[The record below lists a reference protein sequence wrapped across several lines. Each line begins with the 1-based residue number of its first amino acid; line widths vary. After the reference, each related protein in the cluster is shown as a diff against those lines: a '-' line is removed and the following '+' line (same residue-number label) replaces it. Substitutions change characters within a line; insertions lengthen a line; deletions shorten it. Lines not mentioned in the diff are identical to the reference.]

1 VDYGTGSKMRKHL
14 IFNPILFNKNIKR
27 IIMANLSTVTSSPES
42 WNETQ
47 ADLIAVG
54 VFEDKSLTPMA
65 NTINEA
71 SNFAFTEAIDL
82 GDVKGK
88 SGESHFFYVDGKR
101 ILLLGLG
108 NKNKFDANAV
118 RLAAG
123 KVSRTAISKK
133 LDSVA
138 MECFCN
144 NCEHCQSCGEGLVLG
159 SYQFLDYKTGR
170 DDGFVLKSAKVLRCD
185 SPDIAKGAAIGNAV
199 CFARD
204 LGNHPGNISTP
215 TRLAEAAKEIA
226 DEGGMKLTIFDREE
240 FTEMGM
246 GALAGVALGTDEP
259 PKFIILEYMNG
270 GDEKPKVLVGK
281 GLTFDAGGISI
292 KPAGKMDEMKYDMCG
307 SATVLGTMKAIA
319 ALKPKI
325 NVVCIV
331 PSTENLLGGKA
342 FKPGDILTALNGKT
356 IEILNT
362 DAEGRLI
369 LADGLSY
376 ASKHYDPEFILD
388 FATLTGAV
396 LVTLGHVAAGVMG
409 TDESLMEKVK
419 ISSKNSGE
427 KVWELPLWPEF
438 CKQIKS
444 DIADVKNMG
453 TPGQAGSIAAAAF
466 LKEFVKKD
474 IPWIHFDIAGTAWGG
489 KTTSLDPKG
498 SATGWGIRLVLDM
511 FDV

>member
-1 VDYGTGSKMRKHL
+1 
-14 IFNPILFNKNIKR
+14 
-27 IIMANLSTVTSSPES
+27 MAHITTVNNSNDS
-42 WNETQ
+42 WDNTN
-47 ADLIAVG
+47 AGLIAVG
-54 VFEDKSLTPMA
+54 IFEDKSFTPMA
-65 NTINEA
+65 EAINGA
-71 SNFAFTEAIDL
+71 SNGIFTEAVDL
-82 GDVKGK
+82 NDVKGK
-88 SGESHFFYVDGKR
+88 TGESHFFYVDGKR

-108 NKNKFDANAV
+108 KKNKFGSDAV

-123 KVSRTAISKK
+123 KVSRTAIGKK
-133 LDSVA
+133 IESVA
-138 MECFCN
+138 MECFCE

-159 SYQFLDYKTGR
+159 SYQFLDYKTGK
-170 DDGFVLKSAKVLRCD
+170 DDGFELKSATVLGCD
-185 SPDIAKGAAIGNAV
+185 SPNVAKGAAIGNAV

-204 LGNHPGNISTP
+204 LGNHPGNITTP
-215 TRLAEAAKEIA
+215 SRLAEAAKEIA

-270 GDEKPKVLVGK
+270 GDEKPRVLVGK

-331 PSTENLLGGKA
+331 PSTENLLGAKA
-342 FKPGDILTALNGKT
+342 YKPGDILKAYNGKT
-356 IEILNT
+356 IEVLNT

-369 LADGLSY
+369 LADALSY

-396 LVTLGHVAAGVMG
+396 LVTLGHIAAGVMG
-409 TDESLMEKVK
+409 THEDLMSQVK
-419 ISSKNSGE
+419 SSSKNSGE
-427 KVWELPLWPEF
+427 KIWELPLWPEF
-438 CKQIKS
+438 CKQVKS
-444 DIADVKNMG
+444 EIADVKNIG
-453 TPGQAGSIAAAAF
+453 APSQAGSIAGGAF
-466 LKEFVKKD
+466 LKEFVGKD
-474 IPWIHFDIAGTAWGG
+474 IPWVHFDIAGTAWGG

-511 FDV
+511 LDA

>member
-1 VDYGTGSKMRKHL
+1 
-14 IFNPILFNKNIKR
+14 
-27 IIMANLSTVTSSPES
+27 MAHITTVNNSNDS
-42 WNETQ
+42 WDNTN
-47 ADLIAVG
+47 AGLIAVG
-54 VFEDKSLTPMA
+54 IFEDKSFTPMA
-65 NTINEA
+65 EAINGA
-71 SNFAFTEAIDL
+71 SNGIFTEAVDL
-82 GDVKGK
+82 NDVKGK
-88 SGESHFFYVDGKR
+88 TGESHFFYVDGKR

-108 NKNKFDANAV
+108 KKDKLGSDAV

-123 KVSRTAISKK
+123 KVSRTAIGKK
-133 LDSVA
+133 IESVA
-138 MECFCN
+138 MECFCE

-159 SYQFLDYKTGR
+159 SYQFLDYKTGK
-170 DDGFVLKSAKVLRCD
+170 DDGFELKSATVLGCD
-185 SPDIAKGAAIGNAV
+185 SPNVAKGAAIGNAV

-204 LGNHPGNISTP
+204 LGNHPGNITTP
-215 TRLAEAAKEIA
+215 SRLAEAAKEIA
-226 DEGGMKLTIFDREE
+226 DEGGMKLTVFDREE

-270 GDEKPKVLVGK
+270 GDEKPRVLVGK

-331 PSTENLLGGKA
+331 PSTENLLGAKA
-342 FKPGDILTALNGKT
+342 YKPGDILKAYNGKT
-356 IEILNT
+356 IEVLNT

-369 LADGLSY
+369 LADALSY

-396 LVTLGHVAAGVMG
+396 LVTLGHIAAGVMG
-409 TDESLMEKVK
+409 THEDLMSQVK
-419 ISSKNSGE
+419 SSSKNSGE

-438 CKQIKS
+438 CKQVKS
-444 DIADVKNMG
+444 EIADVKNIG
-453 TPGQAGSIAAAAF
+453 APSQAGSIAGGAF
-466 LKEFVKKD
+466 LKEFVGKD
-474 IPWIHFDIAGTAWGG
+474 IPWVHFDIAGTAWGG

-511 FDV
+511 LDA

>member
-1 VDYGTGSKMRKHL
+1 
-14 IFNPILFNKNIKR
+14 
-27 IIMANLSTVTSSPES
+27 MAHITTVNNSNDS
-42 WNETQ
+42 WDNTN
-47 ADLIAVG
+47 AGLIAVG
-54 VFEDKSLTPMA
+54 IFEDKSFTPMA
-65 NTINEA
+65 EAINGA
-71 SNFAFTEAIDL
+71 SNGIFTEAVDL
-82 GDVKGK
+82 NDVKGK
-88 SGESHFFYVDGKR
+88 TGESHFFYVDGKR

-108 NKNKFDANAV
+108 KKDKFGSDAV

-123 KVSRTAISKK
+123 KVSRTAIGKK
-133 LDSVA
+133 IESVA
-138 MECFCN
+138 MECFCE

-159 SYQFLDYKTGR
+159 SYQFLDYKTGK
-170 DDGFVLKSAKVLRCD
+170 DDGFELKSATVLGCD
-185 SPDIAKGAAIGNAV
+185 SPNVAKGAAIGNAV

-204 LGNHPGNISTP
+204 LGNHPGNITTP
-215 TRLAEAAKEIA
+215 SRLAEAAKEIA
-226 DEGGMKLTIFDREE
+226 DEGGMKLTVFDREE

-270 GDEKPKVLVGK
+270 GDEKPRVLVGK

-331 PSTENLLGGKA
+331 PSTENLLGAKA
-342 FKPGDILTALNGKT
+342 YKPGDILKAYNGKT
-356 IEILNT
+356 IEVLNT

-369 LADGLSY
+369 LADALSY

-396 LVTLGHVAAGVMG
+396 LVTLGHIAAGVMG
-409 TDESLMEKVK
+409 THEDLMSQVK
-419 ISSKNSGE
+419 SSSKNSGE
-427 KVWELPLWPEF
+427 KIWELPLWPEF
-438 CKQIKS
+438 CKQVKS
-444 DIADVKNMG
+444 EIADVKNIG
-453 TPGQAGSIAAAAF
+453 APSQAGSIAGGAF
-466 LKEFVKKD
+466 LKEFVGKD
-474 IPWIHFDIAGTAWGG
+474 IPWVHFDIAGTAWGG

-511 FDV
+511 LDA

>member
-1 VDYGTGSKMRKHL
+1 MAHIFEVKGSKD
-14 IFNPILFNKNIKR
+14 
-27 IIMANLSTVTSSPES
+27 T
-42 WNETQ
+42 WNETD
-47 ADLIAVG
+47 AGMIAVG
-54 VFEDKSLTPMA
+54 VFEDKSFTSMA
-65 NTINEA
+65 EVINEA
-71 SNFAFTEAIDL
+71 SNGAFTQVIDL

-108 NKNKFDANAV
+108 KKDKFDANAV

-123 KVSRTAISKK
+123 KAARTAISKK
-133 LDSVA
+133 VDSVA
-138 MECFCN
+138 IECFCN
-144 NCEHCQSCGEGLVLG
+144 NCENCQAVGEGLVLG
-159 SYQFLDYKTGR
+159 SYQFLDYKTGE
-170 DDGFVLKSAKVLRCD
+170 DDGFELKSATVLGCESD
-185 SPDIAKGAAIGNAV
+185 AISKGGVIGNAV

-204 LGNHPGNISTP
+204 LGNHPGNIATP
-215 TRLAEAAKEIA
+215 TRLAEAAQEIA
-226 DEGGMKLTIFDREE
+226 DEGGMKLNVFDREE

-270 GDEKPKVLVGK
+270 GDEKPKVLIGK

-307 SATVLGTMKAIA
+307 SATVLGTMKAIS
-319 ALKPKI
+319 ALKPKLNI
-325 NVVCIV
+325 VCIV
-331 PSTENLLGGKA
+331 PSTENLLGAKA
-342 FKPGDILTALNGKT
+342 YKPGDILKAYNGKT
-356 IEILNT
+356 IEVLNT

-369 LADGLSY
+369 LADALSY
-376 ASKHYDPEFILD
+376 ASKQYDPEFILD

-396 LVTLGHVAAGVMG
+396 LVTLGHIAAGVMG
-409 TDESLMEKVK
+409 TNEDLMVKVK
-419 ISSKNSGE
+419 SSSKNSGE

-453 TPGQAGSIAAAAF
+453 APGQAGSIAGGAF
-466 LKEFVKKD
+466 LKEFVGKN
-474 IPWIHFDIAGTAWGG
+474 IPWVHFDIAGTAWGG

-511 FDV
+511 LNA

>member
-1 VDYGTGSKMRKHL
+1 
-14 IFNPILFNKNIKR
+14 
-27 IIMANLSTVTSSPES
+27 MAHITIVNNSNDS
-42 WNETQ
+42 WDNTN
-47 ADLIAVG
+47 AGLIAVG
-54 VFEDKSLTPMA
+54 VFEDKSFTPMA
-65 NTINEA
+65 
-71 SNFAFTEAIDL
+71 EAIDGASNGIFTDAIDL
-82 GDVKGK
+82 NDVKGK
-88 SGESHFFYVDGKR
+88 TGESHVFYVDGKR

-108 NKNKFDANAV
+108 KKDKFGSDAV

-123 KVSRTAISKK
+123 KVSRTAIGKK
-133 LDSVA
+133 IDSVA
-138 MECFCN
+138 MECFCE

-159 SYQFLDYKTGR
+159 SYQFLDYKTGK
-170 DDGFVLKSAKVLRCD
+170 DDGFELKSATVLGCD
-185 SPDIAKGAAIGNAV
+185 SPDVAKGAAVANAV

-204 LGNHPGNISTP
+204 LGNHPGNITTP
-215 TRLAEAAKEIA
+215 SRLAEAAKEIA
-226 DEGGMKLTIFDREE
+226 DEGGMKLTVFDREE

-292 KPAGKMDEMKYDMCG
+292 KPARKMDEMKYDMCG

-331 PSTENLLGGKA
+331 PSTENLLGAKA
-342 FKPGDILTALNGKT
+342 YKPGDILKAYNGKT
-356 IEILNT
+356 IEVLNT

-369 LADGLSY
+369 LADALSY
-376 ASKHYDPEFILD
+376 ASKHYEPEFILD

-396 LVTLGHVAAGVMG
+396 LVTLGHIAAGVMG
-409 TDESLMEKVK
+409 THDDLMKQVK
-419 ISSKNSGE
+419 LSSKNVGE

-438 CKQIKS
+438 CKQVKS
-444 DIADVKNMG
+444 EIADVKNTGAPM
-453 TPGQAGSIAAAAF
+453 QAGSIAGGAF
-466 LKEFVKKD
+466 LKEFVDND
-474 IPWIHFDIAGTAWGG
+474 IPWVHFDIAGTAWGS
-489 KTTSLDPKG
+489 KTTSIDPKG

-511 FDV
+511 LNA